1 MRHLAFLL
9 ALTCLAAGCKSREEK
24 LQAAEDQGNLLVATK
39 AKMAKGVGE
48 ALKNEGKE
56 AAQTVTEGTGEV
68 VKAVGAGFDKS
79 LGQVKLSVHQELS
92 PKGLG
97 ATRAAR
103 STEGSSTHVIT
114 VYVTVDKPYAG
125 PLELRA
131 YDAANMEI
139 GRAKVSLD
147 EKESTARYVDFAF
160 DPRTPL
166 LTADHFELR

>member
-1 MRHLAFLL
+1 MRRLIGLL
-9 ALTCLAAGCKSREEK
+9 VFTCVVTGCKSREEK
-24 LQAAEDQGNLLVATK
+24 LQAAEDQGNLLAASK
-39 AKMAKGVGE
+39 ARLVKGVGE

-56 AAQTVTEGTGEV
+56 AAQSVTEGSGEV

-79 LGQVKLSVHQELS
+79 MSQVKLAVHQELP

-103 STEGSSTHVIT
+103 QDAAAARHSVT
-114 VYVTVDKPYAG
+114 VYVTVDKPYKG
-125 PLELRA
+125 PIELRA

-139 GRAKVSLD
+139 GRAKVELD
-147 EKESTARYVDFAF
+147 EKESTAKYVDFQF